1 MAAEIPLQKIDEY
14 RWRIP
19 KSYMRGMRVDGIIYA
34 NEKLLEQAKSEEAL
48 QQVAN
53 VAHLPGIIKHSLAM
67 PDLHWGYGFV
77 IGGVAATDPAADGVV
92 SPGGIGYDLNCLTA
106 DAEILHQHGYTIPIG
121 EMGSNWETAML
132 RCQDFQNSVE
142 TQTSVRHYLKLRPTQ
157 SVYCLKT
164 EAGDTIKAT
173 ADHPFWTPKGMTEL
187 QSLKIGDKVALS
199 PFQGVPY
206 EEPSDEIIV
215 DQTRIEGLL
224 SQLGDS
230 QSGNRRGQ
238 VIKHLKQRD
247 LLPLRY
253 DSPALPYLLKVLG
266 YVMGDGNVYYVNGGG
281 KGRISFYGKAED
293 LEEIRADISH
303 LGFTPS
309 KLHRRERVHQIT
321 TAYDTYQFSCEEVS
335 FNVSSTALA
344 TLLVALGAPHGKK
357 AAQDYRVPEWIKG
370 APLWQKRLFLA
381 TLFGAELESPNTM
394 TGHPYTIS
402 APKMSM
408 SKRKGYVDSG
418 ISFLR
423 DIGDLLADFGV
434 QIKKIGQRKEQT
446 NADGS
451 ASYRLRLVISG
462 MNENLIKL
470 WEQIGFEY
478 NTERKTLANIAL
490 QYLKLK
496 QQLIEDR
503 ENAARIA
510 VAMHADG
517 MSISEITD
525 KIESEYI
532 NERFVE
538 RSVYEGRQ
546 TKPRVSQAFPT
557 FEAYIEEAT
566 QDLSNSGMVW
576 DRIESIIPLEFDD
589 YVYDFTVEHPDHNF
603 IANGFVV
610 SNCGVRLIRTNLDVT
625 QLAGRTK
632 GLVAKLFENVPCG
645 VGSSG
650 KIRLNQQEE
659 KQMVEQGARWA
670 VEREYGFLEDLQFTE
685 ANGFLSLAN
694 AEAVSNRA
702 LERGKNQLGTLGSGN
717 HFLEVQVV
725 DRILYREAAEVMGL
739 TEGQICVM
747 IHSGSRGFGYQVC
760 DEHVKTWVQVAKKY
774 GIDLPDRQLASAP
787 INSKEG
793 QDYITAMACGANYAW
808 NNRQCI
814 MHWVRQTFMDFFETG
829 VDELGLEL
837 VYDVAH
843 NIGKFEKHLV
853 DGTERELFVHRKG
866 ATRAFPA
873 GHPEIPDKYQKVG
886 QPVLIPGDMGTA
898 SYVLVGNPSAME
910 QTWGTTCHGAGRML
924 SRRKAMQIT
933 KGRSIQRDLEKQ
945 GIFVRAEGR
954 RTLNEEVPEA
964 YKDVDE
970 VVKVVD
976 AAGLSRRVAR
986 LRPIGVVKG

>member
-1 MAAEIPLQKIDEY
+1 MATEIPLQKIDEY

-92 SPGGIGYDLNCLTA
+92 SPGGIGYDLNC
-106 DAEILHQHGYTIPIG
+106 
-121 EMGSNWETAML
+121 
-132 RCQDFQNSVE
+132 
-142 TQTSVRHYLKLRPTQ
+142 
-157 SVYCLKT
+157 
-164 EAGDTIKAT
+164 
-173 ADHPFWTPKGMTEL
+173 
-187 QSLKIGDKVALS
+187 
-199 PFQGVPY
+199 
-206 EEPSDEIIV
+206 
-215 DQTRIEGLL
+215 
-224 SQLGDS
+224 
-230 QSGNRRGQ
+230 
-238 VIKHLKQRD
+238 
-247 LLPLRY
+247 
-253 DSPALPYLLKVLG
+253 
-266 YVMGDGNVYYVNGGG
+266 
-281 KGRISFYGKAED
+281 
-293 LEEIRADISH
+293 
-303 LGFTPS
+303 
-309 KLHRRERVHQIT
+309 
-321 TAYDTYQFSCEEVS
+321 
-335 FNVSSTALA
+335 
-344 TLLVALGAPHGKK
+344 
-357 AAQDYRVPEWIKG
+357 
-370 APLWQKRLFLA
+370 
-381 TLFGAELESPNTM
+381 
-394 TGHPYTIS
+394 
-402 APKMSM
+402 
-408 SKRKGYVDSG
+408 
-418 ISFLR
+418 
-423 DIGDLLADFGV
+423 
-434 QIKKIGQRKEQT
+434 
-446 NADGS
+446 
-451 ASYRLRLVISG
+451 
-462 MNENLIKL
+462 
-470 WEQIGFEY
+470 
-478 NTERKTLANIAL
+478 
-490 QYLKLK
+490 
-496 QQLIEDR
+496 
-503 ENAARIA
+503 
-510 VAMHADG
+510 
-517 MSISEITD
+517 
-525 KIESEYI
+525 
-532 NERFVE
+532 
-538 RSVYEGRQ
+538 
-546 TKPRVSQAFPT
+546 
-557 FEAYIEEAT
+557 
-566 QDLSNSGMVW
+566 
-576 DRIESIIPLEFDD
+576 
-589 YVYDFTVEHPDHNF
+589 
-603 IANGFVV
+603 
-610 SNCGVRLIRTNLDVT
+610 GVRLIRTNLDVQ
-625 QLAGRTK
+625 QLAGKTK

-650 KIRLNQQEE
+650 KIRLNPQEE

-694 AEAVSNRA
+694 ADAVSKRA

-774 GIDLPDRQLASAP
+774 GIDLPDRQLAAAP

-853 DGTERELFVHRKG
+853 DGVERELFVHRKG

-898 SYVLVGNPSAME
+898 SYVLVGSPSAME

-924 SRRKAMQIT
+924 SRRKAMQVT

-945 GIFVRAEGR
+945 GIFVRAKGR
-954 RTLNEEVPEA
+954 RTLQEEVPEA

>member
-1 MAAEIPLQKIDEY
+1 MASEIPLEKIDEY

-19 KSYMRGMRVDGIIYA
+19 KSYMAGMRVDGIIYA

-53 VAHLPGIIKHSLAM
+53 VAHLPGIIKYSLAM

-92 SPGGIGYDLNCLTA
+92 SPGGIGYDLNC
-106 DAEILHQHGYTIPIG
+106 
-121 EMGSNWETAML
+121 
-132 RCQDFQNSVE
+132 
-142 TQTSVRHYLKLRPTQ
+142 
-157 SVYCLKT
+157 
-164 EAGDTIKAT
+164 
-173 ADHPFWTPKGMTEL
+173 
-187 QSLKIGDKVALS
+187 
-199 PFQGVPY
+199 
-206 EEPSDEIIV
+206 
-215 DQTRIEGLL
+215 
-224 SQLGDS
+224 
-230 QSGNRRGQ
+230 
-238 VIKHLKQRD
+238 
-247 LLPLRY
+247 
-253 DSPALPYLLKVLG
+253 
-266 YVMGDGNVYYVNGGG
+266 
-281 KGRISFYGKAED
+281 
-293 LEEIRADISH
+293 
-303 LGFTPS
+303 
-309 KLHRRERVHQIT
+309 
-321 TAYDTYQFSCEEVS
+321 
-335 FNVSSTALA
+335 
-344 TLLVALGAPHGKK
+344 
-357 AAQDYRVPEWIKG
+357 
-370 APLWQKRLFLA
+370 
-381 TLFGAELESPNTM
+381 
-394 TGHPYTIS
+394 
-402 APKMSM
+402 
-408 SKRKGYVDSG
+408 
-418 ISFLR
+418 
-423 DIGDLLADFGV
+423 
-434 QIKKIGQRKEQT
+434 
-446 NADGS
+446 
-451 ASYRLRLVISG
+451 
-462 MNENLIKL
+462 
-470 WEQIGFEY
+470 
-478 NTERKTLANIAL
+478 
-490 QYLKLK
+490 
-496 QQLIEDR
+496 
-503 ENAARIA
+503 
-510 VAMHADG
+510 
-517 MSISEITD
+517 
-525 KIESEYI
+525 
-532 NERFVE
+532 
-538 RSVYEGRQ
+538 
-546 TKPRVSQAFPT
+546 
-557 FEAYIEEAT
+557 
-566 QDLSNSGMVW
+566 
-576 DRIESIIPLEFDD
+576 
-589 YVYDFTVEHPDHNF
+589 
-603 IANGFVV
+603 
-610 SNCGVRLIRTNLDVT
+610 GVRLIRTNLDVK
-625 QLAGRTK
+625 QLEGRTK

-645 VGSSG
+645 IGSSG
-650 KIRLNQQEE
+650 KIRLNTQEE

-670 VEREYGFLEDLQFTE
+670 VEREYGFPEDLQFTE
-685 ANGFLSLAN
+685 ANGFLSRAN
-694 AEAVSNRA
+694 ADAVSERA

-853 DGTERELFVHRKG
+853 DGIERELFVHRKG

-898 SYVLVGNPSAME
+898 SYVLVGSPSAME

-933 KGRSIQRDLEKQ
+933 KGRSIQKDLEKQ